1 MVGQDLKK
9 RVSKF
14 LSKPLNKSSDVVHF
28 LYCSDDRNILGDY
41 CQSFE
46 DPITSYMLEKITNN
60 PNEVVNSSYRLNIG
74 AVLEIFRYY
83 KKKNNHSLST
93 FKTWLLF
100 LSHRLDLVFFFIY
113 TYVFNFGRLFE

>member
-1 MVGQDLKK
+1 MGLNRDGGTRKHVKYSYKVDGRQEDLMSAVLKILDSSVVLPSKIFNLKK

-60 PNEVVNSSYRLNIG
+60 PNEL
-74 AVLEIFRYY
+74 
-83 KKKNNHSLST
+83 K
-93 FKTWLLF
+93 
-100 LSHRLDLVFFFIY
+100 HRSCS
-113 TYVFNFGRLFE
+113 